1 VTKLDEELIEALEKT
16 DEDVA
21 TIVLDEDVTAVE
33 LDDDVIDTE
42 ELKTLEDSS
51 P

>member
-1 VTKLDEELIEALEKT
+1 MEALEKA
-16 DEDVA
+16 DEDVT

-33 LDDDVIDTE
+33 LDDDVVDTE